1 MGKSGF
7 RALAGSPR
15 QVRWPDKFKTGN
27 IDRYNGSSNPEEFIQ
42 AYQTVIEAVR
52 GDDRVKANYLPN
64 ALTGVARSWLIN
76 LPEGSITLWDQ
87 LCTIFIGNFQGT
99 YERPSTVEILK
110 TIRQKHDESLW
121 DYVKHLYNVRNAVPY
136 IQDIEIINAF
146 HDTVSDIKTTEEIA
160 MKKSK
165 IVADLLVVADVCIEA
180 SEVQARLLKTQGKG
194 TSRKKEDYEIN
205 TADWGDRKDRGD
217 RRYRGKQSSEQKE
230 KRHFGVPLTR
240 RSGVRFTA
248 PRDTIWKS
256 AKLSWIRR
264 RCHPQQRRHHR
275 SPDELINVG

>member
-42 AYQTVIEAVR
+42 VYQTVIEAVR

-76 LPEGSITLWDQ
+76 LPEGSITSWDQ
-87 LCTIFIGNFQGT
+87 LCIIFIGNFQGT
-99 YERPSTVEILK
+99 YERPSTAEILK
-110 TIRQKHDESLW
+110 TIRQKNDESLW

-146 HDTVSDIKTTEEIA
+146 HNTVSDIKTTEEIA

-194 TSRKKEDYEIN
+194 TSRKKKDYEIN
-205 TADWGDRKDRGD
+205 TADWGDRKD
-217 RRYRGKQSSEQKE
+217 
-230 KRHFGVPLTR
+230 
-240 RSGVRFTA
+240 
-248 PRDTIWKS
+248 
-256 AKLSWIRR
+256 
-264 RCHPQQRRHHR
+264 
-275 SPDELINVG
+275 